1 MRFDSLQTRPH
12 GLARRATQT
21 TALSARTRGVEAPI
35 PPDNAMPPRPP
46 PLGSTFCHQQQKAD
60 HVAAASRRGR
70 PVQKFRGER
79 MAVSGACGSAWVSGI
94 SMAPPGHARA
104 TCITCCPPEP
114 CSEGQ
119 RTKNQF
125 GKKMMEREWERA
137 TCAHRR
143 GRWSVEIIRI
153 YIGAF
158 EHGSSRASGPTS
170 EAVRS
175 RMAATPARAA
185 RCATKSN
192 HALVVSPGG
201 TEIWKGP
208 TFVPQKGPSWLKNA
222 PFQTYWAA
230 SKKCGA
236 P

>member
-21 TALSARTRGVEAPI
+21 AALSARTRGVEAPI

-79 MAVSGACGSAWVSGI
+79 MAVSGACGSAWASGI
-94 SMAPPGHARA
+94 SMALPRHARA
-104 TCITCCPPEP
+104 TCITWLGAEP

-119 RTKNQF
+119 RTKSPF
-125 GKKMMEREWERA
+125 GKKMMAREWSRS
-137 TCAHRR
+137 TCAHCR
-143 GRWSVEIIRI
+143 GRWSTDIIRF

-158 EHGSSRASGPTS
+158 EDGSSRARAGRRAKQR
-170 EAVRS
+170 ERRG
-175 RMAATPARAA
+175 RMAGRAGV
-185 RCATKSN
+185 R
-192 HALVVSPGG
+192 
-201 TEIWKGP
+201 
-208 TFVPQKGPSWLKNA
+208 F
-222 PFQTYWAA
+222 
-230 SKKCGA
+230 GA
-236 P
+236 FL

>member
-21 TALSARTRGVEAPI
+21 AALSARTRGVEAPI
-35 PPDNAMPPRPP
+35 PPDNAMPPHPP

-79 MAVSGACGSAWVSGI
+79 MAVSGACGSAWASGI
-94 SMAPPGHARA
+94 PMAPPGHARA

-119 RTKNQF
+119 RTKNHF
-125 GKKMMEREWERA
+125 CKKMMERELERA

-143 GRWSVEIIRI
+143 GRWSVEIIRF

-158 EHGSSRASGPTS
+158 DHRSSRTSEPTS
-170 EAVRS
+170 EAV
-175 RMAATPARAA
+175 
-185 RCATKSN
+185 
-192 HALVVSPGG
+192 
-201 TEIWKGP
+201 
-208 TFVPQKGPSWLKNA
+208 
-222 PFQTYWAA
+222 
-230 SKKCGA
+230 
-236 P
+236 